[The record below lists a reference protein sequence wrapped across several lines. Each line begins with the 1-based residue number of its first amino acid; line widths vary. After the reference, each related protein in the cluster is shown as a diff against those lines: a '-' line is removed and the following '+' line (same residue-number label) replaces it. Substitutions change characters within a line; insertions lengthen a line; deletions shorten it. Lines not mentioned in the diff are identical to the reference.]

1 MASTIYSNDHSELQA
16 TNQRIS
22 LTLRMI
28 RNAKADFI
36 LCRELLLL
44 LFFFKI
50 IIIAV
55 VALLLKQIACHQP
68 IEERLI

>member
-44 LFFFKI
+44 LFF
-50 IIIAV
+50 
-55 VALLLKQIACHQP
+55 
-68 IEERLI
+68 